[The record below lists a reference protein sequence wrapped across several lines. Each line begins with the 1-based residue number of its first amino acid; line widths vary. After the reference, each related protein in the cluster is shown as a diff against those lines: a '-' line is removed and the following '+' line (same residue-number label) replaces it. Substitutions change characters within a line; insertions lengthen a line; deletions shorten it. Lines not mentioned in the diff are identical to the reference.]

1 MVVSPLWVRIS
12 IRGGGGCNKYPIKS
26 RGRRGRDHMVV
37 GFTTTYAISDV
48 VSSNLDQGEVYNIM
62 W

>member
-1 MVVSPLWVRIS
+1 MIKKTHVCKHEHMLAQTAEIVSSESEFDLQLPMQSV
-12 IRGGGGCNKYPIKS
+12 PI
-26 RGRRGRDHMVV
+26 
-37 GFTTTYAISDV
+37 TSDV